1 MFDSLFSGIGDFA
14 NDVGDFFSGF
24 FGEDQID
31 KGYLS
36 DIEEDGDID
45 LTSLEILKREEKE
58 DESPSFFNFGFDD
71 VKKGIE
77 SLTDSKLGDALKGI
91 TGAVASKGSPLR
103 GGREVKSPRTVGGG
117 RFAQSRGMSDARQVQ
132 GRIASDLASSSSR
145 AMAAAQALSRQNR
158 LALSEIRDSL
168 TMPKPSGATIKLG
181 SAPSIGIKNNRIS
194 LA

>member
-36 DIEEDGDID
+36 DIEEDGDVD

-58 DESPSFFNFGFDD
+58 DEDPSFFNFDD
-71 VKKGIE
+71 LTKGIE
-77 SLTDSKLGDALKGI
+77 SLKDSKLGDALKGI

-117 RFAQSRGMSDARQVQ
+117 RFAQPRGMSDARQVQ
-132 GRIASDLASSSSR
+132 GRIASELASSSSR
-145 AMAAAQALSRQNR
+145 AMAAAQSLSRQNR

-168 TMPKPSGATIKLG
+168 TMPKPSGATLKLG
-181 SAPSIGIKNNRIS
+181 SAPSIGIKSNRVS

>member
-31 KGYLS
+31 KDYLS
-36 DIEEDGDID
+36 DIEEDGDVD

-58 DESPSFFNFGFDD
+58 DEDPSFFIFDD
-71 VKKGIE
+71 LTKGIE
-77 SLTDSKLGDALKGI
+77 SLKDSKLGDALKGI

-117 RFAQSRGMSDARQVQ
+117 RFAQPRGMSDARQVQ
-132 GRIASDLASSSSR
+132 GRIASELASSSSR
-145 AMAAAQALSRQNR
+145 AMAAAQSLSRQNR

-168 TMPKPSGATIKLG
+168 TMPKPSGATLKLG
-181 SAPSIGIKNNRIS
+181 SAPSIGIKSNRVS